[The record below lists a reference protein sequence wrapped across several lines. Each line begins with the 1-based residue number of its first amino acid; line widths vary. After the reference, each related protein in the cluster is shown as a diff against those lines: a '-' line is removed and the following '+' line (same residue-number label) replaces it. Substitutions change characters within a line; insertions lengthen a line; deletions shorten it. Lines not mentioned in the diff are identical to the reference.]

1 MKPIPMEE
9 KLLNEWGLNSDEDI
23 CSRIFK
29 DYSEGEK
36 LSEFLDGDKLVVCSY
51 ALGKRLAGREVGLRT
66 SQLRRFY
73 DAIMDV
79 KATINRS
86 RTAAKAA
93 HGPESEFRI
102 AVRKLKPQLANA
114 AARQTP
120 VRPFFN
126 VVNPMLD
133 TIHDLDDFKRFCDFV
148 EAVVAYH
155 KYCGGR
161 D

>member
-1 MKPIPMEE
+1 MRPIPMEE
-9 KLLNEWGLNSDEDI
+9 KLLNEWGLGSDLEISD
-23 CSRIFK
+23 RIFK
-29 DYSEGEK
+29 GYSEGEK
-36 LSEFLDGDKLVVCSY
+36 LSKLLDGDTLVACSY
-51 ALGKRLAGREVGLRT
+51 ALGKRLAGREVGLKT

-73 DAIMDV
+73 GAIMDV

-86 RTAAKAA
+86 RTAAKVAD
-93 HGPESEFRI
+93 GPESEFRI

-120 VRPFFN
+120 VKPFFN

-133 TIHDLDDFKRFCDFV
+133 TIQDVDDFRRFCDFV